1 MDIDKLELLVCME
14 LKGKGSSHDFS
25 HIKRVLSI
33 ARDIADKSGNVN
45 TRQLT
50 AMCLLHDVIRV
61 DGDDGEHTVAM
72 SAERSVVLLREC
84 GFEEEDIRAVVDG
97 ISNHSARSRDCAS
110 EGRLAESYTM
120 EERILFDADK
130 IDALG
135 PIGVARWFLSI
146 SKHNWDLE
154 KGAKAYIRIIDD
166 FKKIK
171 GGLYTPHGAALAKK
185 RMDYSLRYMQDL
197 LKSLEKG

>member
-1 MDIDKLELLVCME
+1 MDIEKLEGLVCSE
-14 LKGKGSSHDFS
+14 LKDKGSSHDFS
-25 HIKRVLSI
+25 HVIRVLSI
-33 ARDIADKSGNVN
+33 ARDIADKCGNVN

-50 AMCLLHDVIRV
+50 AMCLLHDIARI
-61 DGDDGEHTVAM
+61 DGESEER
-72 SAERSVVLLREC
+72 SAALCTERSVALLREC
-84 GFEEEDIRAVVDG
+84 GFEEDDIRAVVDG
-97 ISNHSARSRDCAS
+97 IKNHPPGS
-110 EGRLAESYTM
+110 EAGDIGDIMHGPYTI
-120 EERILFDADK
+120 EQKILFDADK

-166 FKKIK
+166 FKKIN
-171 GGLYTPHGAALAKK
+171 GGLYTSHGAKLAKK